1 MHRENLWSQAA
12 SERRRSQASSSSRE
26 LAVWLSPF
34 KCRSLFHDRFLHADA
49 IGSADYEPVTWFAV
63 LLQAGFVTLPSRSI
77 PRTKRAIACRLPG
90 AHDTRGGCNP
100 TGSRRIDRYGRA
112 RVRTACG
119 ANRFG
124 NARRRRTRTDSRRLV
139 QQGIPFVQSY
149 CGTENMT
156 VKKIRQN
163 WDPQQDHVRDHGYW
177 GWSWLREP

>member
-1 MHRENLWSQAA
+1 VLARCIEKISGVKLRVIEGEAGPVPPHASWLCGFHRSG
-12 SERRRSQASSSSRE
+12 
-26 LAVWLSPF
+26 VGV
-34 KCRSLFHDRFLHADA
+34 LFMTAFCMPMRLGTA
-49 IGSADYEPVTWFAV
+49 GYEPPTWFAV
-63 LLQAGFVTLPSRSI
+63 LPQAGIVTLPSRST

-90 AHDTRGGCNP
+90 AHDTRGGRNP

-112 RVRTACG
+112 RVRNACG

-124 NARRRRTRTDSRRLV
+124 SARRRRTRTDSRRLV

-163 WDPQQDHVRDHGYW
+163 WDPQQDHVRDHSYW
-177 GWSWLREP
+177 G